1 MNFYAHEKIQELEF
15 ELKNKTQIELPAPR
29 RRPIVGGLAATA
41 GHLLHLA
48 GEGLESWSAHQGS
61 EHDGQAH
68 QHSAH

>member
-1 MNFYAHEKIQELEF
+1 MNFYAHEKIQELES
-15 ELKNKTQIELPAPR
+15 ELKNKIIVELPASR

-48 GEGLESWSAHQGS
+48 GEGLESWSAHPGS
-61 EHDGQAH
+61 ERDGHAH